1 MIAQAVGVAAK
12 IGMGLAGRKKK
23 KAQLKNA
30 QGAYDMQRQQFENM
44 DTSNLYDNM
53 ENVYEDATV
62 NTQAADFAKTQALQS
77 QANTMDQFSQAAGGS
92 GIAALA
98 QAMAGQSN
106 QQAQQ
111 ASVDI
116 GQQEQANQS
125 RTMNQAAQ
133 IQNSQIAGEYQKR
146 EHELGKIDTM
156 MQLTGQELQAAQ
168 AAKSQS
174 DQMLISGIGDAASMA
189 VPNMGQFLKGKP
201 K

>member
-23 KAQLKNA
+23 KAKLKNA